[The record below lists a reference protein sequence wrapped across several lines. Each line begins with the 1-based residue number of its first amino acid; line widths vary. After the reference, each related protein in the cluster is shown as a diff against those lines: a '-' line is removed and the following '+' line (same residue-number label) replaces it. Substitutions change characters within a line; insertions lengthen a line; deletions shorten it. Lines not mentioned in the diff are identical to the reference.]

1 MPVELELRITPESV
15 DSIDAI
21 HKAIIQQSNITAE
34 SIQHVEIL
42 RKSLDARKHPI
53 VFLLKVRVFQA
64 TETVTVD
71 DKTFTIHNPIALK
84 HAISL
89 ALALRVFLQHCNVWN
104 KA

>member
-71 DKTFTIHNPIALK
+71 
-84 HAISL
+84 
-89 ALALRVFLQHCNVWN
+89 
-104 KA
+104 